1 MRVDFFEEFPNEK
14 NLEKL
19 KLINFDSTLYLASK
33 SLSQFESIKER
44 IKKINS
50 EIEIAYWPVLEKSYW
65 ISPFSYTY
73 ELKNLYDELA
83 KNSREKPLKILIDL
97 ELPFLNKKLFLF
109 NLFSFFRNKK
119 IIEKIF
125 RDSKKLNL
133 DILTAEYPIATDF
146 MQRKLEWLGVSYP
159 IERFP
164 HKKIVMFYSSMI
176 KNKFVLEKIKS
187 HIKKRAEELGDKL
200 QVGLGTI
207 ARGILGDEPILSP
220 KKLDKDLSFCKKQN
234 IDTVV
239 IFRLGG
245 LNNDYLKIIKKYL

>member
-19 KLINFDSTLYLASK
+19 MLVNFDSTLYVAS
-33 SLSQFESIKER
+33 SSFSEFESIKER

-83 KNSREKPLKILIDL
+83 KNKREKLKILIDL
-97 ELPFLNKKLFLF
+97 ELPFLNKKLFLL
-109 NLFSFFRNKK
+109 NLFSFSRNKK
-119 IIEKIF
+119 LIEKIF
-125 RDSKKLNL
+125 RDSEKLNL
-133 DILTAEYPIATDF
+133 DILTAEYPIATDS
-146 MQRKLEWLGVSYP
+146 MQRRLEWLGISYP
-159 IERFP
+159 IERLP
-164 HKKIVMFYSSMI
+164 HKKIVMFYSSTI
-176 KNKFVLEKIKS
+176 RNKSVLEKIKN

-207 ARGILGDEPILSP
+207 AGGILGDEPVLSP
-220 KKLDKDLSFCKKQN
+220 KELDKDLSFYEKQN

-245 LNNDYLKIIKKYL
+245 LNRDYLRVIKKYL